1 MKTKSIHQ
9 NRFVIWRAPRQDEV
23 NMFDNV
29 DALSKLRQ
37 THTHT
42 RRLMLHSNM
51 NMHIEMCSNRVD
63 KMRAVN

>member
-9 NRFVIWRAPRQDEV
+9 NRFFIWRAPRQDEV

-42 RRLMLHSNM
+42 HTQ
-51 NMHIEMCSNRVD
+51 VD
-63 KMRAVN
+63 ATFQYEHAHRNVLK